1 MSGSAQGLPQRLTS
15 FLDPKTGL
23 VTDTWWR
30 FLNAMFQ
37 RTGGAQ
43 GTSGLDDIIQYGNMA
58 DVPTDTPPD
67 AAAWLASAMADVADA
82 TSPDEAAWL
91 ANMMADVPDVEPFA
105 WQAAPQ
111 MDAPTEPE
119 NDPAAIALMVAD

>member
-1 MSGSAQGLPQRLTS
+1 MSGSAQGLPQRLTA

-67 AAAWLASAMADVADA
+67 AAAWLASAMADVPDA
-82 TSPDEAAWL
+82 
-91 ANMMADVPDVEPFA
+91 EPFD